1 MSKMTKRIGRD
12 IKQGCRSCDKSD
24 KTSISIQSS
33 VSESEQN
40 ETSATEPVQINIYKL
55 VLEMAR
61 EDKFFLTIFLIVI
74 LILVLLLQL
83 VSVFL
88 YCTLFD
94 SHFCKVIFN

>member
-1 MSKMTKRIGRD
+1 MTKRIGKD
-12 IKQGCRSCDKSD
+12 IKPDYRSCDK
-24 KTSISIQSS
+24 KVTKLKLSIQSS
-33 VSESEQN
+33 VSETEQN
-40 ETSATEPVQINIYKL
+40 ETETSATEPVQINVYKL

-83 VSVFL
+83 ISVFL